1 MSDRPDF
8 GGGNGGGGGSTGG
21 GGNIIIKRVNKGEHG
36 HHGGAWKV
44 AYADFVTAMM
54 AFFLLLWLLNA
65 VSEEQLSGI
74 SDYFTPIS
82 ASTSSSGAGGMLG
95 GQAIGEGA
103 SESITGRPS
112 VVSLPPPTIG
122 AGGED
127 LTDPGQGPARDPTE
141 EDIEEAR
148 RAQEQQQF
156 DEAARELQQLI
167 QGIPELSELSDS
179 LLIDNTP
186 EGLRI
191 QIVDQDGM
199 PLFPSGSA
207 AMYGYTRQIFE
218 LVARVINKLSNDIS
232 ISGHTDATPF
242 SDPSGYSNWE
252 LSADR
257 ALATRR
263 VLQDFGVTESRVA
276 KVTGQ
281 AANEPLL
288 DDDPTAPQNRRISIV
303 LLRGDGSELTQ
314 FNRLPD
320 FLDGDAVPPR

>member
-8 GGGNGGGGGSTGG
+8 GGGGAAGGGSG
-21 GGNIIIKRVNKGEHG
+21 GGNIIIKRVNKGDHG

-65 VSEEQLSGI
+65 VTEDQLTGI
-74 SDYFTPIS
+74 SDYFTPIA
-82 ASTSSSGAGGMLG
+82 ASTSESGAGGVLG
-95 GQAIGEGA
+95 GQTIGEGA
-103 SESITGRPS
+103 QQSNAGSPS
-112 VVSLPPPTIG
+112 VVTLPPPTIG

-127 LTDPGQGPARDPTE
+127 LTDPGEGPSRDPTE

-148 RAQEQQQF
+148 REQEQAQF
-156 DEAARELQQLI
+156 EAAAEELQQLI
-167 QGIPELSELSDS
+167 QGIPELSELEDS

-186 EGLRI
+186 EDLRI
-191 QIVDQDGM
+191 QIVDQDGL

-207 AMYGYTRQIFE
+207 AMYGYTREIIG
-218 LVARVINKLSNDIS
+218 LVARVINRLQNEIS

-242 SDPSGYSNWE
+242 VDPPGYSNWE

-263 VLQDFGVTESRVA
+263 ILQDFGVAEQRVS

-288 DDDPTAPQNRRISIV
+288 ENDPTAPQNRRISIV
-303 LLRGDGSELTQ
+303 LLRADGSVAQQ
-314 FNRLPD
+314 FDRLPD
-320 FLDGDAVPPR
+320 FLDGGAGRPQ

>member
-1 MSDRPDF
+1 MAERPEF
-8 GGGNGGGGGSTGG
+8 GGSG
-21 GGNIIIKRVNKGEHG
+21 GGNIIIVKRIVKGEHG

-65 VSEEQLSGI
+65 VTEEQLNGI

-82 ASTSSSGAGGMLG
+82 ASNSQSGAGGLLG
-95 GQAIGEGA
+95 GLTIGEGA
-103 SESITGRPS
+103 QESQTGAVTVTP
-112 VVSLPPPTIG
+112 LPPPTVG
-122 AGGED
+122 QGGQD
-127 LTDPGQGPARDPTE
+127 LTDAGEGAGDPTA
-141 EDIEEAR
+141 EDIEDAMR
-148 RAQEQQQF
+148 
-156 DEAARELQQLI
+156 AREEAQFEQAADELEKLI
-167 QGIPELSELSDS
+167 QGIPELSELADS

-191 QIVDQDGM
+191 QIVDQDGL

-207 AMYGYTRQIFE
+207 AMFGYTREIMG
-218 LVARVINKLSNDIS
+218 LVARVINKLPNELS

-242 SDPSGYSNWE
+242 TDPSGYSNWE

-263 VLQDFGVTESRVA
+263 TLEDFGVTEKRVA

-281 AANEPLL
+281 AANEPLME
-288 DDDPTAPQNRRISIV
+288 DDPGAPQNRRISIV
-303 LLRGDGSELTQ
+303 LLRGDGSTAAA
-314 FNRLPD
+314 FDRLPD
-320 FLDGDAVPPR
+320 FLEPTAPR